1 MNWTQTNE
9 TNECVYFTCGNRRKK
24 KCNSTRIVYKNPY
37 NVIETSHSTSCIY
50 EQNKLKFPNTS
61 NESNFEN
68 KNETMK
74 IKSKIKIS
82 LDYIPKTSK
91 TTFSNDFKD
100 NFNESDSV
108 NQAFQ
113 SEGISTNDKFISQN
127 SIEMKKSIIKYLKNS
142 KTIYEEYDNF

>member
-1 MNWTQTNE
+1 MALVCPGTP
-9 TNECVYFTCGNRRKK
+9 
-24 KCNSTRIVYKNPY
+24 NPSY
-37 NVIETSHSTSCIY
+37 
-50 EQNKLKFPNTS
+50 
-61 NESNFEN
+61 
-68 KNETMK
+68 
-74 IKSKIKIS
+74 
-82 LDYIPKTSK
+82 PKTSK